1 MSSGSGDHGEGLEF
15 SSSPESDSDDYLII
29 CLTALYLSNKRQ
41 KKGKGAGKISKEG
54 LLSHS
59 TSPSACLLLSYIY
72 IDYRGFPCTA
82 CFHVLKPAGYD
93 VITNYFRYEKNEYL

>member
-59 TSPSACLLLSYIY
+59 TSPSACLLLSGTSSDIEA
-72 IDYRGFPCTA
+72 ITRLSRAAFERLLSA
-82 CFHVLKPAGYD
+82 FD
-93 VITNYFRYEKNEYL
+93 VVYSIEPLFEC